1 MRVLSGMNAQA
12 VHRCVRHAGYDG
24 MRPAS
29 SRSSPIRRPGTMILM
44 QPTGMM
50 MVTVQV
56 RNFEALVAWYRDVLG
71 LSVLSLEPD
80 EFCALVPPGS
90 DGPALALATDHPD
103 RISPR
108 PAIGWTPTLVV
119 EDFDATV
126 AELHQRGVAFDAQ
139 EEGADE
145 GYRLVRVL
153 DPEGNPIGITT

>member
-80 EFCALVPPGS
+80 E
-90 DGPALALATDHPD
+90 
-103 RISPR
+103 SPS
-108 PAIGWTPTLVV
+108 P
-119 EDFDATV
+119 
-126 AELHQRGVAFDAQ
+126 
-139 EEGADE
+139 
-145 GYRLVRVL
+145 
-153 DPEGNPIGITT
+153 